1 MASTWKNWTGTNS
14 WVSCRLVVSAKAS
27 VDGNYSTVTAT
38 LYGSRNDGGTSYN
51 ANGSSFWININGT
64 KTSRTSGCTV
74 AGSGWTQVH
83 TQTTKVQHNDDGNKT
98 ITVSAGGGITETS
111 FQMGSA
117 SLTLKLDKIA
127 RKSSLVIEAGILG
140 VEQVITITRQGADF
154 VDTIT
159 YVCGTE
165 TGTICEKTAETEV
178 VYMPPMSL
186 ASQNTTGTSIQM
198 DVTVE
203 TFDGESSVGTTTYKI
218 LYLIPEHVRP
228 EASVLTR
235 DAAGCL
241 DVAGKYVQGNSR
253 LQVDIAAAGMYGADI
268 ESYKTVVDG
277 KTYTTA
283 SFVTDPL
290 VGAGELKLS
299 TTVIDTRGRSTEI
312 TKTIEVCAYAKPKVM
327 NLIVKR
333 CDEAGIATASGAFL
347 ALSFDAAI
355 AELDGKNTATYVLM
369 YKKTTSTV
377 YSQETLSDYEGMY
390 TVMNG
395 SAVIPAD
402 SSSSYEI
409 IVVASDAFGSAQK
422 SGTGGTARKVFSLL
436 QRGLGLAFGKIAEY
450 EDVLEVAYRTKHTG
464 GFSYPI
470 LDTES
475 DLDDVTRPN
484 VYLLPA
490 DHTYVHMPE
499 VGDMM
504 LEIQGKEGAFLRQKL
519 TALTRNN
526 RWERVWSSDG
536 WGEWMSELDKLHPV
550 GSYYI
555 ANNADSP
562 AELFGGTWERVEGH
576 FLWGCLE
583 SEEVGVV
590 GGESE
595 HVLTVDE
602 MPKHRHAVQCTKDEG
617 SGYGIST
624 SSGFTNRVLVTGATA
639 KSTGTTYYSGSGAAH
654 NNMPPYVNAVIWRRT
669 A

>member
-1 MASTWKNWTGTNS
+1 MASTSKNWTGTNT

-27 VDGNYSTVTAT
+27 VDGNFSTVTAT
-38 LYGSRNDGGTSYN
+38 LYGARNDGGTSYN
-51 ANGSSFWININGT
+51 ASGSSFWININGA

-74 AGSGWTQVH
+74 SGSGWTQVH
-83 TQTTKVQHNDDGNKT
+83 AQTTKVQHNDDGNKT
-98 ITVSAGGGITETS
+98 ITISAGGGINETS
-111 FQMGSA
+111 FQMGST

-127 RKSSLVIEAGILG
+127 RKSSLAIESGTLGI
-140 VEQVITITRQGADF
+140 EQVITITRQGAGF

-165 TGTICEKTAETEV
+165 AGTICEKTTETEV
-178 VYMPPMSL
+178 VYTPSMSL
-186 ASQNTTGTSIQM
+186 ASQNTTGTSLQM
-198 DVTVE
+198 DITVE
-203 TFDGESSVGTTTYKI
+203 TFDGESSVGATTYKI
-218 LYLIPEHVRP
+218 PYLIPEQVKP
-228 EASVLTR
+228 DASVLTE

-253 LQVDIAAAGMYGADI
+253 LQVDIAAAGMYGAGI

-290 VGAGELKLS
+290 VGAGELNLA
-299 TTVIDTRGRSTEI
+299 TTVIDTRGRSIEI

-327 NLIVKR
+327 NLAVKR

-369 YKKTTSTV
+369 YKKTTGTA
-377 YSQETLSDYEGMY
+377 YSQQTLSDYEGVY

-395 SAVIPAD
+395 SAIIPAD
-402 SSSSYEI
+402 PSSSYEI
-409 IVVASDAFGSAQK
+409 IVVASDAFGSTQK

-436 QRGLGLAFGKIAEY
+436 QSGLGLAFGKIAEY
-450 EDVLEVAYRTKHTG
+450 EDVLEIAYRIKHTG
-464 GFSYPI
+464 GFSYPV
-470 LDTES
+470 LDAE
-475 DLDDVTRPN
+475 DLNDVTRPN
-484 VYLLPA
+484 MYLLPA
-490 DHTYVHMPE
+490 DHTYAHMPE
-499 VGDMM
+499 EGDTM
-504 LEIQGKEGAFLRQKL
+504 LEVQGKEGSLLRQKL
-519 TALTRNN
+519 TSLATNS
-526 RWERVWSSDG
+526 RWERVWSING
-536 WGEWMSELDKLHPV
+536 WSKWLSELDKLHPV

-562 AELFGGTWERVEGH
+562 AELFGGTWERVEGC

-583 SEEVGVV
+583 SEEIGAV

-602 MPKHRHAVQCTKDEG
+602 MPKHRHTVQCTKDEA
-617 SGYGIST
+617 SGYGIG
-624 SSGFTNRVLVTGATA
+624 SSGGFTNRVLVTGASA
-639 KSTGTTYYSGSGAAH
+639 KSTGATYYSGNDTAH
-654 NNMPPYVNAVIWRRT
+654 NNMPPYINAVIWRRT